1 MEDVMSDIARLKQE
15 VSATITRIRKLELEG
30 GVNHKNLNEI
40 KKELLMLAANKDLF
54 SEDTFPINPTKDG
67 YSAIYRLSED
77 EDHRFALYAS
87 TALAGK
93 GVHPHNHTTWAVI
106 VGVLGDE
113 HNVFYK
119 RKDDNSEEGKG
130 TLEVVKRFTVKP
142 GSGVTLMPEDIHS
155 IHTSGNGQTIHL
167 HMYGLALEQLHH
179 RVMYN
184 MEMGTFSQFPA
195 SQNIKAIY

>member
-1 MEDVMSDIARLKQE
+1 MSDIARLKQE

-87 TALAGK
+87 TALPGK

-113 HNVFYK
+113 HNIFYK
-119 RKDDNSEEGKG
+119 RKDDGSEEGKG
-130 TLEVVKRFTVKP
+130 TLEVVRRFTVEP

-155 IHTSGNGQTIHL
+155 IHTSGNDQTIHL

-184 MEMGTFSQFPA
+184 VKMGTFAEFPA
-195 SQNIKAIY
+195 SQNIKSIY